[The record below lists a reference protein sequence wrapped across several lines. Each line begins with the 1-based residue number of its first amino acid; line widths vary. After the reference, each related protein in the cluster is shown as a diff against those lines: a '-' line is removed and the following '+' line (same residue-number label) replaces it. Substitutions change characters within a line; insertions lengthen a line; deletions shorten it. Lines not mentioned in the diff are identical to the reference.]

1 MKATTSILYR
11 VAWRNLWRNRRRTI
25 VLMLSVATGVFCFLG
40 TMTFMDGF
48 AVRMIQSTI
57 QLQGGHIL
65 VAKEGFNKNP
75 TVQSRIRNA
84 AHVDSA
90 LGGIPDAVRLEIVRS
105 AGMASTAEQA
115 TGVTVLG
122 VDPQAE
128 KSVPI
133 VSGSI
138 VEGRF
143 LSADEKNEIVI
154 GEGLAERLKVRLD
167 EKIVLMAN
175 DVHNDVGAGAYRLA
189 GIFKTLSSD
198 FDKTSVLVR
207 LQDAQTLLAYP
218 TEAVT
223 AFQVYLAPTA
233 DADQVA
239 GDLRRTLEGTGLEV
253 LTWKERFPILSLMQQ
268 AYDYSSFILVG
279 ILFVAI
285 AFSVVNTFLMV
296 IMERVRE
303 FGVMMAN
310 GVRPA
315 HVRKMLYAEAMF
327 IVMLGTGLGMVPA
340 FLFIWY
346 GRVRGFDLSG
356 FSEGLGSFGVG
367 STVYLELNWM
377 HIFTGF
383 GMIIFVVLL
392 ATLYP
397 AIKASRL
404 KPVEALRHV

>member
-75 TVQSRIRNA
+75 TVQSRIRDA
-84 AHVDSA
+84 DQVDSA
-90 LGGIPDAVRLEIVRS
+90 LVDIPDATRLEIVR
-105 AGMASTAEQA
+105 ATGMASTAEQA

-122 VDPQAE
+122 VNPEAE
-128 KSVPI
+128 KAVPI
-133 VSGSI
+133 VSGSL

-143 LSADEKNEIVI
+143 LSLDEKNDIVI
-154 GEGLAERLKVRLD
+154 GEALAERLKVRLD

-175 DVHNDVGAGAYRLA
+175 DVYNDVGAGAFRVA
-189 GIFKTLSSD
+189 GIFKTLSTD
-198 FDKTSVLVR
+198 FDKTTVMVR

-218 TEAVT
+218 PAAAT
-223 AFQVYLAPTA
+223 AFQVYLTPTA
-233 DADQVA
+233 DVDQVA
-239 GDLRRTLEGTGLEV
+239 GDLRRELEGTGLEV

-315 HVRKMLYAEAMF
+315 HVRMMLYAEAMF
-327 IVMLGTGLGMVPA
+327 IVMLGTGLGLIPG

-346 GRVRGFDLSG
+346 GTAYGFDLSG
-356 FSEGLGSFGVG
+356 FSEGLSSFGVG
-367 STVYLELNWM
+367 STVFLEFNWM
-377 HIFTGF
+377 HILTGF